1 LYPPALTQHGRQ
13 ETNMAKNSSD
23 PNDVHL
29 YDWRGQITAEMIRDR
44 LLGHVKYTCYK
55 DWRTATP
62 FDKLMALS
70 HLSRDL
76 AASRNIATHRTYLER
91 DVKRAY
97 YLSMEFLIGQL
108 LRHNLLALGVLEET
122 RQALR
127 LLDLDLDE
135 LCNLEPDAGLGN
147 GGLGRLA
154 ACFLE
159 SMAAMELPGYGYGLR
174 YEHGMFKQE
183 FEDGWQIEK
192 PDDWL
197 KYGTP
202 WEVVRPEFTVPVLL
216 YGRVVPASGRG
227 GRTRPEWVDWQMIEG
242 VPHDIGVVGYGC
254 NTVNL
259 LRLWASRASE
269 GFRIDVFNRGEYVKA
284 VESENWAETVTKVL
298 YPSDSVYAGKELRLI
313 QEYFLCTC
321 ALRDILRRY
330 QKNHG
335 DWCMFPRKNAIHLND
350 THPALA
356 IVELMRHLI
365 DEARLPW
372 ETAWDITSR
381 TFAYT
386 NHTLL
391 PEALERW
398 PVELLQRVL
407 PRHMQIIFDINAK
420 VLHQVEVR
428 HPGDADRLRD
438 VSLIEEG
445 PHQQV
450 RMAHLAIMGSH
461 SVNGV
466 SALHSAL
473 LRRNLAPQFVDLWPE
488 RFNNKTNGINHRRWL
503 LLCNPGLAEA
513 VTRRI
518 GAGWITNLEELRRL
532 EPLADDAG
540 FQAEFR
546 AVKRHNKERLAGIV
560 RTLTGENID
569 PDSLFDVQVKRLH
582 EYKRQLLNVMHI
594 IALFHR
600 VKTRPGLE
608 IVPRTFIFGAKAAPS
623 YHLAKRIIK
632 LANEVAGTVNNDPDV
647 DGRIKVV
654 FIPDYRVSL
663 AESIIPAADLSEQ
676 ISTAGTEASGT
687 GNMKLAL
694 NGALTIGTWDGA
706 TIEIV
711 EAVGRENI
719 FIFGHRA
726 EDLQALR
733 ASGEY
738 DPARVAAG
746 DPELAAVIETIRHNE
761 FNPMM
766 GDLFTDVYQAL
777 IDHGDHYFHGADFR
791 SYVDAQDR
799 VSDLYR
805 RPDAWSRAA
814 ILNVA
819 RMGWFSSDRAVRQY
833 AEEVW
838 KLERAPIPLPNG
850 D

>member
-1 LYPPALTQHGRQ
+1 
-13 ETNMAKNSSD
+13 
-23 PNDVHL
+23 
-29 YDWRGQITAEMIRDR
+29 
-44 LLGHVKYTCYK
+44 
-55 DWRTATP
+55 
-62 FDKLMALS
+62 
-70 HLSRDL
+70 
-76 AASRNIATHRTYLER
+76 
-91 DVKRAY
+91 
-97 YLSMEFLIGQL
+97 
-108 LRHNLLALGVLEET
+108 
-122 RQALR
+122 
-127 LLDLDLDE
+127 
-135 LCNLEPDAGLGN
+135 
-147 GGLGRLA
+147 
-154 ACFLE
+154 
-159 SMAAMELPGYGYGLR
+159 
-174 YEHGMFKQE
+174 
-183 FEDGWQIEK
+183 
-192 PDDWL
+192 
-197 KYGTP
+197 
-202 WEVVRPEFTVPVLL
+202 
-216 YGRVVPASGRG
+216 
-227 GRTRPEWVDWQMIEG
+227 
-242 VPHDIGVVGYGC
+242 
-254 NTVNL
+254 
-259 LRLWASRASE
+259 
-269 GFRIDVFNRGEYVKA
+269 
-284 VESENWAETVTKVL
+284 
-298 YPSDSVYAGKELRLI
+298 
-313 QEYFLCTC
+313 
-321 ALRDILRRY
+321 
-330 QKNHG
+330 
-335 DWCMFPRKNAIHLND
+335 
-350 THPALA
+350 
-356 IVELMRHLI
+356 
-365 DEARLPW
+365 
-372 ETAWDITSR
+372 
-381 TFAYT
+381 
-386 NHTLL
+386 
-391 PEALERW
+391 
-398 PVELLQRVL
+398 
-407 PRHMQIIFDINAK
+407 
-420 VLHQVEVR
+420 
-428 HPGDADRLRD
+428 
-438 VSLIEEG
+438 
-445 PHQQV
+445 
-450 RMAHLAIMGSH
+450 
-461 SVNGV
+461 
-466 SALHSAL
+466 L

-706 TIEIV
+706 TIEIA

-733 ASGEY
+733 ASGAY